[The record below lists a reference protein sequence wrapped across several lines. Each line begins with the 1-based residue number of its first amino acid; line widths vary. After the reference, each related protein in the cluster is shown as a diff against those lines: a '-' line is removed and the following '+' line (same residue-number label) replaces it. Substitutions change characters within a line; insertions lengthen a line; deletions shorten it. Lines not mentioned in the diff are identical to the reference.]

1 MEIKQIKNRTPE
13 LIDKLIPIWESS
25 VRATHDFLTESAIEY
40 FKDALPEIFKQVP
53 VLLVAFD
60 EAKEPVGFI
69 GLSGSEIEMLFIAAN
84 TRGQGIGK
92 SLITEA
98 IQNFGATELTVN
110 EQNPQ
115 AVGFYQHLG
124 FETYRR
130 SNTDD
135 SGNPYPIL
143 HMRLKKD

>member
-13 LIDKLIPIWESS
+13 LTKQLVPIWESS

-40 FKDALPEIFKQVP
+40 FKDSLPEIFKQVP

-60 EAKEPVGFI
+60 EVTEPVGFL

-92 SLITEA
+92 LLITEA
-98 IQNFGATELTVN
+98 IQDYTATELTVN

-124 FETYRR
+124 FKTYHR

-135 SGNPYPIL
+135 SGNPYPVL